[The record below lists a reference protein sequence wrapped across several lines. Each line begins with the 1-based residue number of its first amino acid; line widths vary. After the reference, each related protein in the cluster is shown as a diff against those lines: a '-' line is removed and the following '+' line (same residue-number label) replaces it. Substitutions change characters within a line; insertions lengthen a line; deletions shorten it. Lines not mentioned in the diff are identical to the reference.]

1 MSSVEEVRA
10 VLLGVAEEV
19 EQAGRH
25 ARDARGCLADAVG
38 LLDGLG
44 EHREP
49 LVPTELRRATDEL
62 ERGLDLIGAGEQR
75 IADIAARL

>member
-10 VLLGVAEEV
+10 MLLGAVEEI
-19 EQAGRH
+19 ELARQHAGE
-25 ARDARGCLADAVG
+25 ARGCLADAVG
-38 LLDGLG
+38 VLSGLG

>member
-1 MSSVEEVRA
+1 MSAVEEVRA
-10 VLLGVAEEV
+10 MLLGAVEEV
-19 EQAGRH
+19 EQAGRY
-25 ARDARGCLADAVG
+25 ARDARGCLADAVSV
-38 LLDGLG
+38 LTGLG

-62 ERGLDLIGAGEQR
+62 ERGLDFIGAGGAR